1 LEVAPTVKVFVVDP
15 HVIYRRGLTA
25 CLASVEE
32 VVSVGEA
39 GSVGDAWRD
48 QALREADVV
57 LLDPDLD
64 GALEFIRQLH
74 EVTGA
79 KVVVCS
85 TKRGEADVIAAV
97 TAGAVGYLWKET
109 LSPEALVGAIR
120 AAMSG
125 SGVMAPEL
133 LGTLLRSIHRA
144 AAAPGPQP
152 LTLSRLSTR
161 EQRVLQLLAEGHA
174 IREVAERLSYSER
187 TIKGVIHDAITKLN
201 VRSRSQAVAMAVREG
216 LI

>member
-1 LEVAPTVKVFVVDP
+1 MQVFVVDP

-48 QALREADVV
+48 PALREADVV

-85 TKRGEADVIAAV
+85 AKRGEADVIAAV

-144 AAAPGPQP
+144 ASAPGPQP
-152 LTLSRLSTR
+152 LTLTRLSTR

-201 VRSRSQAVAMAVREG
+201 VRSRSQAVAIAVREG